1 MSYQNIPSTPQC
13 QTKMYYKL
21 VNLQR
26 KKPYIL
32 LNNNVLLFSYE
43 TSNGIKVNETGEE
56 TPSIHD
62 ATSNA
67 AFVKGSFQFTGANGV
82 VYKVNYVADEAGFH
96 PEGDHLQVNRFS

>member
-1 MSYQNIPSTPQC
+1 M
-13 QTKMYYKL
+13 
-21 VNLQR
+21 
-26 KKPYIL
+26 
-32 LNNNVLLFSYE
+32 
-43 TSNGIKVNETGEE
+43 NETGEE